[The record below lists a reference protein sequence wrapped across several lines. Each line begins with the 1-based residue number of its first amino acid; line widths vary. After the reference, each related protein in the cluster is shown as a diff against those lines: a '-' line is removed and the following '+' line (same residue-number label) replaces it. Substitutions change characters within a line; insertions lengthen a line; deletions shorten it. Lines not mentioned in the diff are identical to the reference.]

1 MIQANQQVVRT
12 VVEEVLSQ
20 LGSRGSAT
28 TEVASSADGDWGVF
42 SKVDDAVDA
51 ASVAYYG
58 TMLDLALDAYD
69 LDGDRLVFEA
79 DGSIRPVVMT
89 NDGVAPQKAPKK

>member
-20 LGSRGSAT
+20 LGSRGIGHDHKRWSRRP
-28 TEVASSADGDWGVF
+28 DGDWGVF

-51 ASVAYYG
+51 ASTGVPATPAEDKSRTG
-58 TMLDLALDAYD
+58 QGRIAC
-69 LDGDRLVFEA
+69 
-79 DGSIRPVVMT
+79 VVQYLHHA
-89 NDGVAPQKAPKK
+89 V